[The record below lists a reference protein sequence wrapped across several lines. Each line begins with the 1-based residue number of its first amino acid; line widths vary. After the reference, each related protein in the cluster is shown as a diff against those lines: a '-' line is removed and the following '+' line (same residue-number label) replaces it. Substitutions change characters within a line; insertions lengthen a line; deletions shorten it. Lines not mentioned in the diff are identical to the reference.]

1 MKDLQSLDWVNDSIN
16 KLRQGYQ
23 SKRASIAHY
32 SASNVAI
39 EDVEFSSGIG
49 LKFTQNYLVRT
60 LIFCTFMEV
69 VGS

>member
-1 MKDLQSLDWVNDSIN
+1 MKDLQSLDWANDSID

-39 EDVEFSSGIG
+39 EE
-49 LKFTQNYLVRT
+49 
-60 LIFCTFMEV
+60 
-69 VGS
+69 